1 MTNPIIP
8 PGLSKKW
15 IAERKGGWESNDL
28 FEEIT
33 FKNPVGYYT
42 ASRYAFRKYG
52 ICNIRIKKNED

>member
-1 MTNPIIP
+1 MDNIP
-8 PGLSKKW
+8 SVLSKKW
-15 IAERKGGWESNDL
+15 IAERKGGWESNNL

-52 ICNIRIKKNED
+52 VCDLKPKRNE